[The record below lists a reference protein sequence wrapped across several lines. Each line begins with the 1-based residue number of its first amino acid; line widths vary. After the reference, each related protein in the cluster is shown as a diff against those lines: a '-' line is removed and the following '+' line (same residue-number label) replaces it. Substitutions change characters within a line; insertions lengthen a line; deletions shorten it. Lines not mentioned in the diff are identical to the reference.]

1 MSLKI
6 VIIGVGEVGYNL
18 SKFLSKEDYD
28 ITVVDINEKKCS
40 RVKNTIDAN
49 VIHGNGA
56 SQRVLEQID
65 MDSTDYFLALTP
77 IDEMNLIASKIAK
90 SMGAKRVIARLRN
103 TEFSHSNAVV
113 TPNDFDIDYVSYPEK
128 AAQKEIESLIR
139 NSSALEVIGF
149 NDESITLVGIKLETS
164 SPLIGRTVVNVN
176 LANPFI
182 EHSLVLIQRNDK
194 TFIPHNNSS
203 YKRDDVVYFI
213 CKTPDVDNVQKM
225 TGKPTFRVKNVMILG
240 CGKIGRLLSKSLQY
254 DYNVKMIEKDKEKA
268 NKYGPSLSN
277 ALLLVG
283 DGLDAELLESEN
295 INEVDCFIA
304 ATEDEQTNIM
314 SSLLV
319 KDYGV
324 KQIIIH
330 ISTTSYIKPIRRMGI
345 DAIVSKNISAVNE
358 TIKFIQTDHHDE
370 VEISRFEDMD
380 IDSVEIKVSEN
391 SKYLRKKY
399 NISDLPEILRLGAI
413 IRGHK
418 VLIPNLNTI
427 IHSNDKL
434 LFFLKPEHIEKVE
447 DLFQ

>member
-1 MSLKI
+1 
-6 VIIGVGEVGYNL
+6 
-18 SKFLSKEDYD
+18 
-28 ITVVDINEKKCS
+28 
-40 RVKNTIDAN
+40 
-49 VIHGNGA
+49 
-56 SQRVLEQID
+56 
-65 MDSTDYFLALTP
+65 
-77 IDEMNLIASKIAK
+77 
-90 SMGAKRVIARLRN
+90 
-103 TEFSHSNAVV
+103 
-113 TPNDFDIDYVSYPEK
+113 
-128 AAQKEIESLIR
+128 
-139 NSSALEVIGF
+139 
-149 NDESITLVGIKLETS
+149 
-164 SPLIGRTVVNVN
+164 
-176 LANPFI
+176 
-182 EHSLVLIQRNDK
+182 
-194 TFIPHNNSS
+194 
-203 YKRDDVVYFI
+203 
-213 CKTPDVDNVQKM
+213 
-225 TGKPTFRVKNVMILG
+225 
-240 CGKIGRLLSKSLQY
+240 LQY

-277 ALLLVG
+277 TLLLVG

-304 ATEDEQTNIM
+304 ATENEQTNIM

-399 NISDLPEILRLGAI
+399 SISDLPEILRLGAI
-413 IRGHK
+413 IRDQK